1 MLVARARSRGER
13 GAGTTVAL
21 AVGVD
26 LRPPTPTLIG
36 PRITP
41 SPRPRAEGSGAF
53 ASPLPS
59 MLELSAATRAVAA
72 EPALAPAVAALQ
84 REVCR
89 LTGARDATVVT
100 FDWASHATWTLDGS
114 VMSSEVRALI
124 ARVAGSGQRDLWGHA
139 LIEPIGTAPAP
150 AVVVVRGA
158 RFTQH
163 DLALIAALTGG
174 VAATL
179 QRLIAAWLAAGS
191 PAR

>member
-1 MLVARARSRGER
+1 
-13 GAGTTVAL
+13 
-21 AVGVD
+21 
-26 LRPPTPTLIG
+26 
-36 PRITP
+36 
-41 SPRPRAEGSGAF
+41 
-53 ASPLPS
+53 

-89 LTGARDATVVT
+89 LTGAREATVVT

-139 LIEPIGTAPAP
+139 LIEPIGSAPAS
-150 AVVVVRGA
+150 AVLVLRGA
-158 RFTQH
+158 RFAPH
-163 DLALIAALTGG
+163 DLALISALAGS

-179 QRLIAAWLAAGS
+179 NRLVSTASRSSRSG
-191 PAR
+191 PRR